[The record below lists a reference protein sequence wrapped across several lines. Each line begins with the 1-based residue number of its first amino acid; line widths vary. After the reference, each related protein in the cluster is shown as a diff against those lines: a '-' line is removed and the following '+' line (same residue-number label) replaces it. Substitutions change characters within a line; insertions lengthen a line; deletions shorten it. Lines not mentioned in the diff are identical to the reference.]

1 MISTLILQQFSHHIK
16 TAAKSQYALKVPSSM
31 GNKNNTTNFARFTGS
46 TGRVPTTGQQPNPAA
61 TSMLP
66 LGRTGSSASANPLP
80 KPAR

>member
-1 MISTLILQQFSHHIK
+1 
-16 TAAKSQYALKVPSSM
+16 M

>member
-1 MISTLILQQFSHHIK
+1 MLSTLVLKQFSKHVK
-16 TAAKSQYALKVPSSM
+16 TAAKSQYSLKVPSPM

-46 TGRVPTTGQQPNPAA
+46 TGRVPTTGQQPDPAA

-66 LGRTGSSASANPLP
+66 LGRTGSSAAANPLP